1 MDLRGG
7 ALLGGGEEGGIGEG
21 VFGEEREGV
30 FGRGLRREDSFDI
43 LASRMLRTDWVLG
56 ER

>member
-1 MDLRGG
+1 MRGG